1 MNLLSNVS
9 DTYKRLINTVRT
21 NLEEA
26 ILRML
31 KANFES
37 NYSTHMYLISQSF
50 ELLLPLLILSVFTR
64 AFYLSLSLSDTTI
77 KEILEKFSQF
87 SENSVLVIQFAT
99 NEQHDRAQPKF
110 INLFYRKTFTELK
123 SME

>member
-1 MNLLSNVS
+1 MNLLFNVS

-26 ILRML
+26 ILRMP
-31 KANFES
+31 KADFES

-77 KEILEKFSQF
+77 KEILEKFLQF